1 VDTQY
6 VYMFLMELN
15 GIHILLADLPK
26 GQQISGFLFRILLKN
41 NPKIWLNGGKTLVD
55 FLSIK
60 FCVTFHCVDRFMD
73 IYREIIRSIRPSL
86 LLFLVLFYAL
96 GVGLARYLGGTL
108 QWNIVIVGFFCALS
122 VQLFAFYIFDY
133 FQLINQK
140 RTLSKGVIESDP
152 LNLASTILTRTML
165 VSALT
170 GLAIATSLSILIIN
184 DISTPVPVL
193 LIILVSILFIIGYA
207 LPPLELSS
215 SGYGELIHSFLV
227 STILPTFAFLLQIG
241 EYHRLL
247 AMTTFPL
254 FTFYLAS
261 LISFE
266 LSYFAHDLKL
276 NNKNLLIRIGWQ
288 TGMALHNYLILCGFI
303 ILGISLLL
311 GMPAMIGLP
320 VFITLP
326 LGMLQIWQM
335 KRISDGIKPNW
346 RTLNLA
352 SYFLV
357 CIATYLFTYSYWIR

>member
-1 VDTQY
+1 
-6 VYMFLMELN
+6 MNIF
-15 GIHILLADLPK
+15 
-26 GQQISGFLFRILLKN
+26 
-41 NPKIWLNGGKTLVD
+41 
-55 FLSIK
+55 
-60 FCVTFHCVDRFMD
+60 
-73 IYREIIRSIRPSL
+73 REIIRSIRPSL
-86 LLFLVLFYAL
+86 LLLLVLFSAL
-96 GVGLARYLGGTL
+96 GVGLARYLGGTI
-108 QWNIVIVGFFCALS
+108 QWNIVFVGFLCALS
-122 VQLFAFYIFDY
+122 VQLFAFFIFDY
-133 FQLINQK
+133 FQLITQK
-140 RTLSKGVIESDP
+140 KTIGVGVDESDP
-152 LNLASTILTRTML
+152 VNLSSIILTRTML
-165 VSALT
+165 VAALT
-170 GLAIATSLSILIIN
+170 GLAIATSLSILII
-184 DISTPVPVL
+184 DYITTPVPVL
-193 LIILVSILFIIGYA
+193 LIILASILFIIGYA

-215 SGYGELIHSFLV
+215 SGYGELMHSFLV
-227 STILPTFAFLLQIG
+227 CIILPAFAFLLQKG

-266 LSYFAHDLKL
+266 LSNFAHDLKL

-288 TGMALHNYLILCGFI
+288 NGMALHNYLIFCGFI

-346 RTLNLA
+346 RALNLS
-352 SYFLV
+352 SYFFV